1 MLKATVTSAVVAT
14 DNVAVNVNEVPAFS
28 AMVVALVASVT
39 VGADSFSAI
48 VTLTCCVPFS
58 VTPDFPET
66 LPISIVAVS
75 SPS

>member
-1 MLKATVTSAVVAT
+1 
-14 DNVAVNVNEVPAFS
+14 
-28 AMVVALVASVT
+28 MVVALVASVT

-66 LPISIVAVS
+66 LPISMVAVS

>member
-1 MLKATVTSAVVAT
+1 MTSAVVAT
-14 DNVAVNVNEVPAFS
+14 DNVAVSVNEEPAFS
-28 AMVVALVASVT
+28 AIVLSLVASVT

-66 LPISIVAVS
+66 LPISMVAVS

>member
-14 DNVAVNVNEVPAFS
+14 DRVAVKDNDEPAFS
-28 AMVVALVASVT
+28 AIDVSLVASVT
-39 VGADSFSAI
+39 VGADSFSEI
-48 VTLTCCVPFS
+48 VTLTCCVLFS

-66 LPISIVAVS
+66 LLISIVAVS